1 MNNMF
6 FYCKSLKEIKISNFI
21 INNDAYMEG
30 IFSGCSDELK
40 KKIKAHM
47 ENISDIGF
55 K

>member
-1 MNNMF
+1 MSYMF
-6 FYCKSLKEIKISNFI
+6 YYCKSLKELKFSNFI

-40 KKIKAHM
+40 NKIKAQKK
-47 ENISDIGF
+47 NIKERCF